1 MLCSFLYCE
10 ASTGNYVISLD
21 NLMAVNLQ
29 TSLRESNKN
38 TSCDVTEMSRFS

>member
-1 MLCSFLYCE
+1 MHDSFLYCE
-10 ASTGNYVISLD
+10 AGTGNYIISVG
-21 NLMAVNLQ
+21 NLIVVNLQ